1 MYQRLKG
8 QTAIVTGGAQG
19 LGEALAQRLDQ
30 EGCNVLVADIN
41 LEAAEKVA
49 ASLNRGIAC
58 KVDVS
63 NEEQVEQMV
72 DKAVKEFGS
81 LDLMVSN
88 AAILIA
94 KPVTDFT
101 ADEWR
106 RMMEVNLNGYFLT
119 ARQQQG

>member
-106 RMMEVNLNGYFLT
+106 R
-119 ARQQQG
+119 